1 MVLELISSGDL
12 GNFLI
17 QKRVRENLDNDWLYT
32 DVESIEGALTSRE
45 LLDLGIQVFNGL
57 DHLEQNKARTLHV

>member
-45 LLDLGIQVFNGL
+45 LLDLGIQVCKGL
-57 DHLEQNKARTLHV
+57 DHLEQNKAST